1 MDIKAI
7 SGTQASIN
15 MNSQNVEAL
24 DKKQIQKVQQEDQQN
39 QTKQIQDQQEVK
51 NIPQDVLK
59 KAVENMNKKFE
70 MLNSQLKVEVD
81 EDTGIRVIKIVDKET
96 KEVVR
101 QIPPEV
107 MLKIAKYL
115 DEVAGLLFNEKV

>member
-39 QTKQIQDQQEVK
+39 QTKQVQDQQEVK

>member
-24 DKKQIQKVQQEDQQN
+24 DKKQIQKVQQENQQN
-39 QTKQIQDQQEVK
+39 QTKQIQDQQGIK
-51 NIPQDVLK
+51 DIPQDVLK
-59 KAVENMNKKFE
+59 KAVENMNRKFE

-81 EDTGIRVIKIVDKET
+81 EDTGMVRWLENFTLAEFLEQGLTISLIWLNT
-96 KEVVR
+96 KS
-101 QIPPEV
+101 
-107 MLKIAKYL
+107 
-115 DEVAGLLFNEKV
+115 

>member
-24 DKKQIQKVQQEDQQN
+24 DRKQIQKVQQEDQQN

>member
-39 QTKQIQDQQEVK
+39 QTKQIQDQQGLK
-51 NIPQDVLK
+51 DIPQDMLK

-81 EDTGIRVIKIVDKET
+81 EDTGIRVIKIVDKGT

>member
-15 MNSQNVEAL
+15 MNSQNIEAL
-24 DKKQIQKVQQEDQQN
+24 DRKQINKVQENQSNLQEI
-39 QTKQIQDQQEVK
+39 KKE
-51 NIPQDVLK
+51 IPEDILK
-59 KAVENMNKKFE
+59 KAAEDLNKKFE
-70 MLNSQLKVEVD
+70 MLNSQLKVEFD
-81 EDTGIRVIKIVDKET
+81 EDTGIKVVKIVDRET

>member
-24 DKKQIQKVQQEDQQN
+24 DKKQIQKVQQENQQN
-39 QTKQIQDQQEVK
+39 QTKQIQDQQGIK
-51 NIPQDVLK
+51 DIPQDVLK
-59 KAVENMNKKFE
+59 KAVENMNRKFE

-81 EDTGIRVIKIVDKET
+81 EDTGIRVVKIVDKET